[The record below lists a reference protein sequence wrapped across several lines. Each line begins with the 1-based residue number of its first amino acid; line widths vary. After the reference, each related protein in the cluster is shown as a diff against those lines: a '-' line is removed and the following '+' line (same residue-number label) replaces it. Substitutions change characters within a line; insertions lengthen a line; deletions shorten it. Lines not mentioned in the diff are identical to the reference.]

1 MDENMEYSN
10 IFNKVDTLSILC
22 KKKNKKIK
30 ESIIIGKV
38 IGQGIKIQI
47 LADKPKINY
56 ERWKDE

>member
-1 MDENMEYSN
+1 MEYSN